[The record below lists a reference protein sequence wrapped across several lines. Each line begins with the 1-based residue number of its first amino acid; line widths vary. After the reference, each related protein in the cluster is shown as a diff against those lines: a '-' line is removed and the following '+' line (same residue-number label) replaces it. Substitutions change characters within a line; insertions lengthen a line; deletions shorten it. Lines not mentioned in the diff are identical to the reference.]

1 MQQTTQIQ
9 ATSLEITA
17 VSNEKKPNR
26 LVGFFSGIRDKFD
39 GFKSV
44 FKQEQDKN
52 KKAEQNEKTKDEN
65 GIAKKDVKIESAAFA
80 NARGEINNSDV
91 MADKVSIVFL
101 LELLQAFLGQKK
113 FVVDDI
119 VKELRKNET
128 LTRELNATMIQSAL
142 EKNANL
148 SKELVSAKLEQAIN
162 ENPNYTQEQKD
173 FYLSKLAD
181 KDFMDKF
188 YDTLGIKKIANKAK
202 SNDELLALV
211 NESFNGN
218 FTKAKEKIGESQINS
233 NTMNS
238 LDDTALKDM
247 SRDEMINAIEE
258 TLKENKG
265 LADTAGKVRKQ
276 D

>member
-1 MQQTTQIQ
+1 M
-9 ATSLEITA
+9 
-17 VSNEKKPNR
+17 
-26 LVGFFSGIRDKFD
+26 FW
-39 GFKSV
+39 
-44 FKQEQDKN
+44 
-52 KKAEQNEKTKDEN
+52 
-65 GIAKKDVKIESAAFA
+65 IE
-80 NARGEINNSDV
+80 
-91 MADKVSIVFL
+91 L
-101 LELLQAFLGQKK
+101 LESLVKKK

-119 VKELRKNET
+119 VEKLRKNET

-188 YDTLGIKKIANKAK
+188 YDTLGIKEIANKAK

-211 NESFNGN
+211 NESFSGN

-238 LDDTALKDM
+238 LDDTALKGM
-247 SRDEMINAIEE
+247 SKDEMINTIEE
-258 TLKENKG
+258 NLKESKD

>member
-1 MQQTTQIQ
+1 MKQEC
-9 ATSLEITA
+9 SK
-17 VSNEKKPNR
+17 N
-26 LVGFFSGIRDKFD
+26 LVYRFLYLFIGFYRFVGTVKDTFD
-39 GFKSV
+39 DFKSA
-44 FKQEQDKN
+44 FK
-52 KKAEQNEKTKDEN
+52 KKDDNIKREPIASQKAFAKIDEN
-65 GIAKKDVKIESAAFA
+65 EFQTEAVLWRFWIE
-80 NARGEINNSDV
+80 
-91 MADKVSIVFL
+91 L
-101 LELLQAFLGQKK
+101 LESLVKKK
-113 FVVDDI
+113 FAVDDI
-119 VKELRKNET
+119 VNELRENET

-148 SKELVSAKLEQAIN
+148 SKELVSAKLEQAIS

-188 YDTLGIKKIANKAK
+188 YDTLGIKEIANKAK

-218 FTKAKEKIGESQINS
+218 FAKAKEKISESQIEP

-238 LDDTALKDM
+238 LDDTALKSM
-247 SRDEMINAIEE
+247 SRDEVINASVEN
-258 TLKENKG
+258 LKESKD

>member
-1 MQQTTQIQ
+1 MKQEQPQV
-9 ATSLEITA
+9 ATKDSGVVKATKVEITA
-17 VSNEKKPNR
+17 TSADKKPNR
-26 LVGFFSGIRDKFD
+26 LVGFIKDKFANGFDDFKGMFSRKKSINEAYKESKKKKLEKLDID
-39 GFKSV
+39 GSDPLAEKAIILLLLAIL
-44 FKQEQDKN
+44 QE
-52 KKAEQNEKTKDEN
+52 
-65 GIAKKDVKIESAAFA
+65 
-80 NARGEINNSDV
+80 
-91 MADKVSIVFL
+91 L
-101 LELLQAFLGQKK
+101 LE
-113 FVVDDI
+113 
-119 VKELRKNET
+119 KELTVDEMIDELCKNET

-173 FYLSKLAD
+173 FYLSKLTD

-188 YDTLGIKKIANKAK
+188 YDTLGIKEIANKAK

-211 NESFNGN
+211 NESFSGN
-218 FTKAKEKIGESQINS
+218 FTKAKEKISESQIEP

-238 LDDTALKDM
+238 LDDTAMKSMSKDEVV
-247 SRDEMINAIEE
+247 SAIAE
-258 TLKENKG
+258 TLKESKD

>member
-26 LVGFFSGIRDKFD
+26 LVGFIKDKFAN
-39 GFKSV
+39 GFDDFKGMFSRKKSINEAYKESKKAKLAKLDIDSSDPLAEKAIV
-44 FKQEQDKN
+44 LLFIVILEELLN
-52 KKAEQNEKTKDEN
+52 KKVATDE
-65 GIAKKDVKIESAAFA
+65 ILD
-80 NARGEINNSDV
+80 
-91 MADKVSIVFL
+91 
-101 LELLQAFLGQKK
+101 
-113 FVVDDI
+113 
-119 VKELRKNET
+119 ELRENET

-148 SKELVSAKLEQAIN
+148 SKELVSAKLEQAIS
-162 ENPNYTQEQKD
+162 ENPNYTQKQKD

-188 YDTLGIKKIANKAK
+188 YDTLGIKEIANKAK
-202 SNDELLALV
+202 TNDELLALV
-211 NESFNGN
+211 NESFSGN
-218 FTKAKEKIGESQINS
+218 FTKAKEKISESQINS

-238 LDDTALKDM
+238 LDDTAMKSM
-247 SRDEMINAIEE
+247 SKDEMINASVEN
-258 TLKENKG
+258 LKESKD

-276 D
+276 E

>member
-26 LVGFFSGIRDKFD
+26 LVGFFSGIRDKFSKKPQSGNVKKEQVNFTRNKGMD
-39 GFKSV
+39 GIEKDLML
-44 FKQEQDKN
+44 DKT
-52 KKAEQNEKTKDEN
+52 EL
-65 GIAKKDVKIESAAFA
+65 
-80 NARGEINNSDV
+80 
-91 MADKVSIVFL
+91 FL
-101 LELLQAFLGQKK
+101 LAELLEALFNKKK

-119 VKELRKNET
+119 VDELRKNAE
-128 LTRELNATMIQSAL
+128 LTDEYKELAVDEIQKEL
-142 EKNANL
+142 GKNANL
-148 SKELVSAKLEQAIN
+148 SKELVSAKLEQAIS

-188 YDTLGIKKIANKAK
+188 YDTLGIKDIANKAK

-218 FTKAKEKIGESQINS
+218 FTKAKEKISESQINS

-238 LDDTALKDM
+238 LDDTAMKSMSKDEVV
-247 SRDEMINAIEE
+247 SAIAGN
-258 TLKENKG
+258 LKESKD

-276 D
+276 E

>member
-1 MQQTTQIQ
+1 MKQTQPQ
-9 ATSLEITA
+9 VATKDSGVVKATKVEITA
-17 VSNEKKPNR
+17 TSADKKPNR
-26 LVGFFSGIRDKFD
+26 LFDFIKDKFKD
-39 GFKSV
+39 RFGNLKNSIGEKNRLEV
-44 FKQEQDKN
+44 GGDDMLMDK
-52 KKAEQNEKTKDEN
+52 TVILLF
-65 GIAKKDVKIESAAFA
+65 IAFIESLTKKK
-80 NARGEINNSDV
+80 IL
-91 MADKVSIVFL
+91 ADGI
-101 LELLQAFLGQKK
+101 EQ
-113 FVVDDI
+113 
-119 VKELRKNET
+119 ELRKNET

-188 YDTLGIKKIANKAK
+188 YDTLGIKEIANKAK

-218 FTKAKEKIGESQINS
+218 FAKAKEKISESQINS
-233 NTMNS
+233 KTMNS
-238 LDDTALKDM
+238 LDDTALKGM
-247 SRDEMINAIEE
+247 SKDEVVSAIAEN
-258 TLKENKG
+258 LKESKD

-276 D
+276 E